1 MSIVH
6 TAISSLNQ
14 LNQLISLLNE
24 QEYKTPLKSLSY
36 RTIGKHL
43 RHIIEF
49 YEILIDSHSTLKLSY
64 DHRQHDV
71 VIEEDMILASHKI
84 NSLVE
89 KLSLIKN
96 DKVIELIVNYEEYGG
111 EIYTINSTI
120 FRELS
125 YNIDH
130 ATHHLAII
138 KIGIKEDLSHIILP
152 ENFGVAAA
160 TIKFEKTQ
168 MIRG

>member
-6 TAISSLNQ
+6 TAVSSLNQ

-49 YEILIDSHSTLKLSY
+49 YELLIDSYSTLKLSY

-71 VIEEDMILASHKI
+71 VIEEDIVLASHKI
-84 NSLVE
+84 SLLVE
-89 KLSLIKN
+89 KISQIKH
-96 DKVIELIVNYEEYGG
+96 DKIIELLVNYEEYGG
-111 EIYTINSTI
+111 EIYTLNSTI
-120 FRELS
+120 FRELG

-130 ATHHLAII
+130 TTHHLAII
-138 KIGIKEDLSHIILP
+138 KIGIKEDLPHIILP

-160 TIKFEKTQ
+160 TLKYEKIQ
-168 MIRG
+168 MIGR